1 MARGAPRAPSH
12 NAYRGALGRT
22 QTAVVHVTTPA
33 GDLLA
38 AQVHVTLDAVADPEL
53 VERLHVDELNVVRIE
68 GGDPIRIHVPVVYHD
83 PGAELMILV
92 LGEAHR
98 HRELDERIALYQR
111 MLVDGS
117 PVPAYAKEFAVVFGG
132 SGLRAYLERRA
143 QAALDHARALEATRD
158 TDKRRA
164 ELAAREADLDKRTRE
179 AERRAIELEVQR
191 ADVQARFGDV
201 QVRLAEVEKSRAEL
215 ERMRSEQRAR
225 VIAVAQAASEQGSND
240 KTTIAAAPKPASDE
254 NNATQAVE
262 LAELEELE
270 RSAPRPRSDSENFEG
285 VATGV
290 MESPPAAALDLKFD
304 EEPTG
309 QAIVPPGSDPL
320 TTATTDL
327 GVGPIDANIPTAPA
341 FAIEGGNVRLLL
353 VADDQIARGLGGNLD
368 VRVLLHR
375 TQHYPLVTL
384 VVGPPAALRVPSLTQ
399 LAVLVLDV
407 GNDHDRMVLAQLA
420 RKFELTVELF
430 ARGRKL
436 RRVRLVAPLAENV
449 AYILRAA
456 DDHLRGVMHDGELS
470 PGKARELLASPGYDL
485 LGVDHADTPEFRDDK
500 LAQLETAQHLR
511 RAVAMARRYARPS
524 REDYLVCTRG
534 FPLPR
539 WRELRRHVLESAVA
553 WGLWMGPELAQ
564 VAVSEGLAR
573 SRRDLIIRLDHGF
586 ETLRRNEAAF
596 DIDSDAAEDNQKAL
610 ADEARALGVE
620 LKKKNGP
627 IVSEDAIAVSGSIE
641 ATPARGQAKSK
652 SVDELL
658 VMLETREKRVEA
670 ALELCDRGES
680 RGAIPVITA
689 VNKMSR
695 AEAVRV
701 LGMSVKF
708 GEAAKGPLLDGLRS
722 SKGFLRHGSALALA
736 MLRSEDG
743 TQAVIELLLDEP
755 TEIWREIARA
765 IGQVGPAALMPL
777 ASNFGRLGEHA
788 PPPIA
793 ERVAWAMA
801 HIGVRGGKS
810 AIETMAGGQ
819 SVMAPVARRAL
830 ELLSTAARDQVRVQ
844 PGGEGSHHGR
854 DVTVN
859 RAFSRR
865 FFEALEQGIPD
876 AGQAGLSALDASS
889 PMEMLDESDLIE
901 DDEAVDL
908 DESDLIQT

>member
-12 NAYRGALGRT
+12 NAYRGAPGRT

-38 AQVHVTLDAVADPEL
+38 AQVHTALDAVADPEL
-53 VERLHVDELNVVRIE
+53 VERLHGDELNVVRSD
-68 GGDPIRIHVPVVYHD
+68 GGEPIRVHVPVVYHD
-83 PGAELMILV
+83 PAAELMVLV

-111 MLVDGS
+111 MATDGA
-117 PVPAYAKEFAVVFGG
+117 PVPAYAKEFGVVFGG
-132 SGLRAYLERRA
+132 AGLRGYLERRA
-143 QAALDHARALEATRD
+143 QDALDHARTLEAGRD
-158 TDKRRA
+158 ADKRRA
-164 ELAAREADLDKRTRE
+164 ELATREADLDKRSRE

-191 ADVQARFGDV
+191 ADVAARLAEV
-201 QVRLAEVEKSRAEL
+201 QGKLAEVEKSRAEL
-215 ERMRSEQRAR
+215 ERLKSEQRAR
-225 VIAVAQAASEQGSND
+225 VIAVAQAASEQHNDKAD
-240 KTTIAAAPKPASDE
+240 KTTLGPAPSADD
-254 NNATQAVE
+254 NATQAVE
-262 LAELEELE
+262 LADLEDLE
-270 RSAPRPRSDSENFEG
+270 QSRPRPRSDSENFEG

-290 MESPPAAALDLKFD
+290 MEMPPPGTVELKFD

-327 GVGPIDANIPTAPA
+327 GIGPVDANIPTAPA

-353 VADDQIARGLGGNLD
+353 VADDQIARGFGGNLD

-375 TQHYPLVTL
+375 TPHYPLVTI
-384 VVGPPAALRVPSLTQ
+384 VIGPPAALRVPSLTQ
-399 LAVLVLDV
+399 LAVLHLDV
-407 GNDHDRMVLAQLA
+407 ANDHDRMVLAQLA

-436 RRVRLVAPLAENV
+436 RRVKLVAPLGENV

-456 DDHLRGVMHDGELS
+456 DDHLRGVLHDGELS
-470 PGKARELLASPGYDL
+470 PGKARALIAAPGYDL

-573 SRRDLIIRLDHGF
+573 SRRDLIIRLDQGF
-586 ETLRRNEAAF
+586 ELLRRNESAF

-620 LKKKNGP
+620 LKKKNGA
-627 IVSEDAIAVSGSIE
+627 IVSEDALAVSGSIE
-641 ATPARGQAKSK
+641 ATPARGQAKSR

-658 VMLETREKRVEA
+658 AMLETREKRVEA
-670 ALELCDRGES
+670 ALELCDRGEP
-680 RGAIPVITA
+680 RGALPVIAA

-708 GEAAKGPLLDGLRS
+708 GEAAKQPLLEGLKS

-736 MLRSEDG
+736 MLRTEDG
-743 TQAVIELLLDEP
+743 TQAVIELLLEEP

-777 ASNFGRLGEHA
+777 ASNFGKLGEHA

-819 SVMAPVARRAL
+819 SVMAPVARKAL

-844 PGGEGSHHGR
+844 PGGEANR

-865 FFEALEQGIPD
+865 FFEALEQGMPD

-889 PMEMLDESDLIE
+889 PMELLDESDLIE
-901 DDEAVDL
+901 DEDESVDL

>member
-1 MARGAPRAPSH
+1 MARGARAPSH

-22 QTAVVHVTTPA
+22 QTALVHVTTPA

-38 AQVHVTLDAVADPEL
+38 AQVHTTLDAVANPEL
-53 VERLHVDELNVVRIE
+53 VERLHADELNVVQVE
-68 GGDPIRIHVPVVYHD
+68 GGEPVRVHVPVVYHD
-83 PGAELMILV
+83 AAAELMVLV

-111 MLVDGS
+111 MVADGA
-117 PVPAYAKEFAVVFGG
+117 PVPGYAKEFAVVFGG
-132 SGLRAYLERRA
+132 SGLRAYLDGRVAEAVEKAHAGRESEKRRGEL
-143 QAALDHARALEATRD
+143 AARETELAAGRTELE
-158 TDKRRA
+158 KSRA
-164 ELAAREADLDKRTRE
+164 ELAAGRAELDKNRV
-179 AERRAIELEVQR
+179 ELE
-191 ADVQARFGDV
+191 AN
-201 QVRLAEVEKSRAEL
+201 RAEL
-215 ERMRSEQRAR
+215 ERMRAEQRAR
-225 VIAVAQAASEQGSND
+225 VIASAQLAD
-240 KTTIAAAPKPASDE
+240 RTVTMPAPTSRPTEGAEPAGPSR
-254 NNATQAVE
+254 
-262 LAELEELE
+262 LE
-270 RSAPRPRSDSENFEG
+270 REDLATRPIGLQDRDEAESPIKTRAGSEGDNFEG
-285 VATGV
+285 IATGV
-290 MESPPAAALDLKFD
+290 MEMPPSAEVELKFD

-309 QAIVPPGSDPL
+309 QSIVPPGSDPL

-327 GVGPIDANIPTAPA
+327 GIGPADASVPSSPA

-353 VADDQIARGLGGNLD
+353 VADDQIARGFGGNLD

-375 TQHYPLVTL
+375 TQHYPLITL
-384 VVGPPAALRVPSLTQ
+384 VIGPPAALRVPSLTQ
-399 LAVLVLDV
+399 LAVLTLDIAI
-407 GNDHDRMVLAQLA
+407 DHDRLVLAQLA
-420 RKFELTVELF
+420 RRFEITVELF
-430 ARGRKL
+430 ARGKKL
-436 RRVRLVAPLAENV
+436 RRVKLVAPLAENV

-456 DDHLRGVMHDGELS
+456 DDHMRGVMHDGELS
-470 PGKARELLASPGYDL
+470 PSKAREVVGASGFDL
-485 LGVDHADTPEFRDDK
+485 LGIDHPDTPEFRDDK

-539 WRELRRHVLESAVA
+539 WRELRRHVLDSAVA
-553 WGLWMGPELAQ
+553 WGVWMGPELAQ

-573 SRRDLIIRLDHGF
+573 SRRDLIVKLDQGF
-586 ETLRRNEAAF
+586 ELLRRNETAF

-610 ADEARALGVE
+610 SDEARALGVE

-627 IVSEDAIAVSGSIE
+627 ILSDELPAVSGSIE
-641 ATPARGQAKSK
+641 ATPARGKAKTR
-652 SVDELL
+652 SVEELL
-658 VMLETREKRVEA
+658 AMLETRDKRVAA
-670 ALELCDRGES
+670 ALELAERGEA
-680 RGAIPVITA
+680 RGAIPVINA

-708 GEAAKGPLLDGLRS
+708 GEAAKVPLLDGLKS

-736 MLRSEDG
+736 MLRTEDG

-777 ASNFGRLGEHA
+777 ASNFGKLGEHA
-788 PPPIA
+788 PPPTA

-801 HIGVRGGKS
+801 HIGVRGGKN

-819 SVMAPVARRAL
+819 SVMAPVARKAL
-830 ELLSTAARDQVRVQ
+830 ELLSTAARDQVRVG
-844 PGGEGSHHGR
+844 PGEPAGR

-876 AGQAGLSALDASS
+876 AGQAGLSALEASS
-889 PMEMLDESDLIE
+889 PMELLDEADLIE
-901 DDEAVDL
+901 DEDEPAEL